1 MAILKIARMG
11 HPVLNRAADRVED
24 PTAPEIHRLIAD
36 MVDTLA
42 DAGGIGLAAP
52 QVHMPKRVVIFAI
65 SESRAR
71 DESEKTREAAEQE
84 GEEEDGKAGAVEAVP
99 MTVLIN
105 PEIEALG
112 EVMATGVEGCLSLP
126 DMIGMVPRY
135 RHIRYKALAPD
146 GSVIER
152 EASGYHARVVQHECD
167 HLDGI
172 LYPQR
177 MEDLSTLGYTDE
189 MDRDELPLGARMGE
203 KELPTEAADDG

>member
-1 MAILKIARMG
+1 MAILKVARMG
-11 HPVLNRAADRVED
+11 HPVLNRTADAVED
-24 PTAPEIHRLIAD
+24 PTAPEIQRLIAD
-36 MVDTLA
+36 MVDTMA
-42 DAGGIGLAAP
+42 DAPGIGLAAP
-52 QVHMPKRVVIFAI
+52 QVHVPKRLVIFHI
-65 SESRAR
+65 PETRAH
-71 DESEKTREAAEQE
+71 Q
-84 GEEEDGKAGAVEAVP
+84 EEDENGDEPEEAVP
-99 MTVLIN
+99 MTVRIN

-112 EVMATGVEGCLSLP
+112 EERVTGIEGCLSLP
-126 DMIGMVPRY
+126 GMVGMVPRF

-189 MDRDELPLGARMGE
+189 MDRDELPLGARMRE
-203 KELPTEAADDG
+203 KKLPTEAADDG

>member
-1 MAILKIARMG
+1 MAILKVARMG
-11 HPVLNRAADRVED
+11 HPVLNRTADAVED
-24 PTAPEIHRLIAD
+24 PTAPEIQRLIAD
-36 MVDTLA
+36 MVDTMA
-42 DAGGIGLAAP
+42 DAPGIGLAAP
-52 QVHMPKRVVIFAI
+52 QVHVPKRLVIFHI
-65 SESRAR
+65 PETRAH
-71 DESEKTREAAEQE
+71 Q
-84 GEEEDGKAGAVEAVP
+84 EEDENGDEVEEAVP

-112 EVMATGVEGCLSLP
+112 EERVTGIEGCLSLP
-126 DMIGMVPRY
+126 GMVGMVPRF
-135 RHIRYKALAPD
+135 RHIRYEALAPD

-189 MDRDELPLGARMGE
+189 MDRDELPLGARMRE

>member
-1 MAILKIARMG
+1 MAILKVARMG
-11 HPVLNRAADRVED
+11 HPVLNRTADAVED

-36 MVDTLA
+36 MVDTMA
-42 DAGGIGLAAP
+42 DAPGIGLAAP
-52 QVHMPKRVVIFAI
+52 QVHVPKRLVIFHI
-65 SESRAR
+65 PESRAH
-71 DESEKTREAAEQE
+71 Q
-84 GEEEDGKAGAVEAVP
+84 EEDENGDEAEEAVP

-105 PEIEALG
+105 PEIEVLD
-112 EVMATGVEGCLSLP
+112 EERVTGIEGCLSLP
-126 DMIGMVPRY
+126 NMVGMVPRF

-189 MDRDELPLGARMGE
+189 MNRDELPLGARMRE
-203 KELPTEAADDG
+203 KELQTEQETEVGDDG

>member
-11 HPVLNRAADRVED
+11 HPVLNRTAAPVAD

-71 DESEKTREAAEQE
+71 DESEKAREATEQAREAAEQE
-84 GEEEDGKAGAVEAVP
+84 EEEEDGKAGAVEAVP

-135 RHIRYKALAPD
+135 RHIRYKAQAPD
-146 GSVIER
+146 GSDFER
-152 EASGYHARVVQHECD
+152 EVSGFHARVVQHECD
-167 HLDGI
+167 HLDGS
-172 LYPQR
+172 LYPMR
-177 MEDLSTLGYTDE
+177 MEDLTTLG
-189 MDRDELPLGARMGE
+189 
-203 KELPTEAADDG
+203 

>member
-1 MAILKIARMG
+1 MAILKVARMG
-11 HPVLNRAADRVED
+11 HPALNRTADAVED
-24 PTAPEIHRLIAD
+24 PTAPEIQRLIAD
-36 MVDTLA
+36 MVDTMA
-42 DAGGIGLAAP
+42 DAPGIGLAAP
-52 QVHMPKRVVIFAI
+52 QVHVPKRLVIFHI
-65 SESRAR
+65 PETRAH
-71 DESEKTREAAEQE
+71 Q
-84 GEEEDGKAGAVEAVP
+84 EEDENGDEAEEAVP

-112 EVMATGVEGCLSLP
+112 EERVTGIEGCLSLP
-126 DMIGMVPRY
+126 GMVGMVPRF

-189 MDRDELPLGARMGE
+189 MDRDELPLGARMRE

>member
-11 HPVLNRAADRVED
+11 HPALNRTAAPVED

-52 QVHMPKRVVIFAI
+52 QVHVPKRVVIFTI

-71 DESEKTREAAEQE
+71 DAAEEE
-84 GEEEDGKAGAVEAVP
+84 GEEEDEKAEAVP

-105 PEIEALG
+105 PEIEVLG
-112 EVMATGVEGCLSLP
+112 EDMATGVEGCLSLP

-146 GSVIER
+146 GSDFER
-152 EASGYHARVVQHECD
+152 EASGFHARVVQHECD

-172 LYPQR
+172 LYPMR
-177 MEDLSTLGYTDE
+177 MEDLTTLGYADE
-189 MDRDELPLGARMGE
+189 MGRDELPLGERMRE
-203 KELPTEAADDG
+203 RKRAETEI

>member
-11 HPVLNRAADRVED
+11 HPVLNRIADPVED

-52 QVHMPKRVVIFAI
+52 QVHVPKRVVIFTI

-71 DESEKTREAAEQE
+71 DAAEEE
-84 GEEEDGKAGAVEAVP
+84 GEEEDEKAEAVP

-105 PEIEALG
+105 PEIEVLG
-112 EVMATGVEGCLSLP
+112 EDMATGVEGCLSLP

-146 GSVIER
+146 GSDFER
-152 EASGYHARVVQHECD
+152 EASGFHARVVQHECD

-172 LYPQR
+172 LYPMR
-177 MEDLSTLGYTDE
+177 MEDLTTLGYADE
-189 MDRDELPLGARMGE
+189 MGRDELPLGERMRE
-203 KELPTEAADDG
+203 RKRAETEND

>member
-1 MAILKIARMG
+1 MAILKVARMG
-11 HPVLNRAADRVED
+11 HPVLNRTADAVED
-24 PTAPEIHRLIAD
+24 PTAPEIQRLIAD
-36 MVDTLA
+36 MVDTMA
-42 DAGGIGLAAP
+42 DAPGIGLAAP
-52 QVHMPKRVVIFAI
+52 QVHVPKRLVIFHI
-65 SESRAR
+65 PETRAHQEE
-71 DESEKTREAAEQE
+71 DEN
-84 GEEEDGKAGAVEAVP
+84 GEEVEKAEEAVP

-112 EVMATGVEGCLSLP
+112 EERVTGIEGCLSLP
-126 DMIGMVPRY
+126 GMVGMVPRF

-189 MDRDELPLGARMGE
+189 MDRDELPLGARMRE

>member
-11 HPVLNRAADRVED
+11 HPVLRRTADAVED

-36 MVDTLA
+36 MVDTMA
-42 DAGGIGLAAP
+42 DAPGIGLAAP
-52 QVHMPKRVVIFAI
+52 QVHVPKRLVIFHI
-65 SESRAR
+65 PKSRAN
-71 DESEKTREAAEQE
+71 Q
-84 GEEEDGKAGAVEAVP
+84 EEDENGNEDEAVP

-105 PEIEALG
+105 PEIEVLD
-112 EVMATGVEGCLSLP
+112 EERVTGIEGCLSLP
-126 DMIGMVPRY
+126 NMVGMVPRF

-189 MDRDELPLGARMGE
+189 MNRDELPLGARMRE
-203 KELPTEAADDG
+203 KELETEAADDG

>member
-1 MAILKIARMG
+1 MAILKVARMG
-11 HPVLNRAADRVED
+11 HPVLNRTADAVED
-24 PTAPEIHRLIAD
+24 PTAPEIQRLIAD
-36 MVDTLA
+36 MVDTMA
-42 DAGGIGLAAP
+42 DAPGIGLAAP
-52 QVHMPKRVVIFAI
+52 QVHVPKRLVIFHI
-65 SESRAR
+65 PETRAH
-71 DESEKTREAAEQE
+71 Q
-84 GEEEDGKAGAVEAVP
+84 EEDENGDKAEKAVP

-112 EVMATGVEGCLSLP
+112 EERVTGIEGCLSLP
-126 DMIGMVPRY
+126 GMVGMVPRF
-135 RHIRYKALAPD
+135 RRIRYKALAPD

-189 MDRDELPLGARMGE
+189 MDRDELPLGARMRE

>member
-11 HPVLNRAADRVED
+11 HPVLNRTADPVAD

-65 SESRAR
+65 SESRAL
-71 DESEKTREAAEQE
+71 DEAEKE
-84 GEEEDGKAGAVEAVP
+84 GEEEDGKAEAVEAVP

-105 PEIEALG
+105 PEIEFLG
-112 EVMATGVEGCLSLP
+112 EDRTTGVEGCLSLP

-135 RHIRYKALAPD
+135 RHIRYKAQAPD
-146 GSVIER
+146 GSDFER
-152 EASGYHARVVQHECD
+152 EVSGFHARVVQHECD

-172 LYPQR
+172 LYPMR
-177 MEDLSTLGYTDE
+177 MEDLTTLGYADE
-189 MDRDELPLGARMGE
+189 MGRDELPLGERMRQRKRAE
-203 KELPTEAADDG
+203 MEND

>member
-1 MAILKIARMG
+1 MG
-11 HPVLNRAADRVED
+11 HPVLNRTADAVED
-24 PTAPEIHRLIAD
+24 PTAPEIQRLIAD
-36 MVDTLA
+36 MVDTMA
-42 DAGGIGLAAP
+42 DAPGIGLAAP
-52 QVHMPKRVVIFAI
+52 QVHVPKRLVIFHI
-65 SESRAR
+65 PETRAH
-71 DESEKTREAAEQE
+71 Q
-84 GEEEDGKAGAVEAVP
+84 EEDENGDEVEEAVP

-112 EVMATGVEGCLSLP
+112 EERVTGIEGCLSLP
-126 DMIGMVPRY
+126 GMVGMVPRF
-135 RHIRYKALAPD
+135 RHIRYKALAQD

-189 MDRDELPLGARMGE
+189 MDRDELPLGARMRE

>member
-1 MAILKIARMG
+1 MAILKVARMG
-11 HPVLNRAADRVED
+11 HPVLNRTADVVEG
-24 PTAPEIHRLIAD
+24 PTAPEIQRLIAD
-36 MVDTLA
+36 MVDTMA
-42 DAGGIGLAAP
+42 DAPGIGLAAP
-52 QVHMPKRVVIFAI
+52 QVHVPKRLVIFHI
-65 SESRAR
+65 PETRAH
-71 DESEKTREAAEQE
+71 Q
-84 GEEEDGKAGAVEAVP
+84 EEDENGDEAEEAVP

-112 EVMATGVEGCLSLP
+112 EERVTGIEGCLSLP
-126 DMIGMVPRY
+126 GMVGMVPRF

-189 MDRDELPLGARMGE
+189 MDRDELPLGARMRE